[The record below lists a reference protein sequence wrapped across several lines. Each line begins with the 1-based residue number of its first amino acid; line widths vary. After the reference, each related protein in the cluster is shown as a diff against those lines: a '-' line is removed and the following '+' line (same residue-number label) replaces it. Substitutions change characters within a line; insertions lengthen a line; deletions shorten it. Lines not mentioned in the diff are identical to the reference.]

1 MNKEWLDRFSV
12 SNVSHIFS
20 HDLNHMP
27 LILQTGMDNRFQGR
41 MARGFKFEE
50 RWLLEEECGIVVE
63 EAWGRMGGADSPMV
77 DVSSKINHCGAILD
91 AWGSTRTKPEV
102 AEIKRLKKV
111 LERLHEGDQNETT
124 RSEFMAASKKLD
136 DLLLKQEL
144 YWAQRSRL
152 SWLKYRDKNTKF
164 FHSKVLQRHHRNFI
178 QGIKNSKGVWVNRIE
193 DVAEVAVQYFEN
205 LFSSR
210 ICNRVDECLNA
221 VNH

>member
-1 MNKEWLDRFSV
+1 MIDLGFRGYKFTWNNKRPGAANTRERLDRAVANKEWLDRFSV
-12 SNVSHIFS
+12 SSVSHIFS
-20 HDLNHMP
+20 HASNHMP
-27 LILQTGMDNRFQGR
+27 LILQIGMDNRFQGR

-63 EAWGRMGGADSPMV
+63 EAWGWMGGADSPMV

-144 YWAQRSRL
+144 YWAQ
-152 SWLKYRDKNTKF
+152 
-164 FHSKVLQRHHRNFI
+164 
-178 QGIKNSKGVWVNRIE
+178 
-193 DVAEVAVQYFEN
+193 
-205 LFSSR
+205 
-210 ICNRVDECLNA
+210 
-221 VNH
+221 